1 MIKNVSTAT
10 FCQVTIRV
18 DWHSVFGALKYLNIS
33 LMIGFTRLKPLQYWA
48 SQSNEAAGLN
58 SPLPDCKA

>member
-1 MIKNVSTAT
+1 MIKKVSAAT
-10 FCQVTIRV
+10 CCQVTIRV
-18 DWHSVFGALKYLNIS
+18 DWHSVFSDVKYLNIS

-48 SQSNEAAGLN
+48 LQSNEAAGLN